1 LNRPP
6 IRLLRGELTSAEL
19 PERIDLGE
27 LNAAMNELWER
38 SIRDIDRGR
47 VVECGG
53 TLVLSQEGTLELIN
67 PVAGDADGISLSH
80 SAPSDMF
87 FVGTFHTH
95 PYEDG
100 RTGMAFSGA
109 DMAMAINH
117 GSILTLV
124 QSGEWVFGLVRTEK
138 TPERVDWFQLN
149 DEMAQLYESY
159 LEHPGLSSAEA
170 LFLANLEMCARYGL
184 AFYYGEVFGALE
196 EVYRP

>member
-47 VVECGG
+47 VVEWGG
-53 TLVLSQEGTLELIN
+53 VLILDAAGNLKLVNETVG
-67 PVAGDADGISLSH
+67 AADRIDLDTSCVG
-80 SAPSDMF
+80 PGET

-95 PYEDG
+95 PYESG
-100 RTGMAFSGA
+100 LTGMAFSGA
-109 DMAMAINH
+109 DFAHAINR
-117 GSILTLV
+117 GNILTLV
-124 QSGEWVFGLVRTEK
+124 QSGDLIFGLVRTEK
-138 TPERVDWFQLN
+138 TPANVDRGQLIQEL
-149 DEMAQLYESY
+149 D
-159 LEHPGLSSAEA
+159 A
-170 LFLANLEMCARYGL
+170 LFIEYLAEEMFPDEAAFEANLDMCARYGL
-184 AFYYGEVFGALE
+184 AFYWGEVFGELR